1 MANETNVTNIRDED
15 KNFVK
20 ALVGLSPEKKTL
32 LKGILI
38 GFGMQEKAK
47 TNRTAR

>member
-1 MANETNVTNIRDED
+1 MANENNVTNIRDED
-15 KNFVK
+15 RSFVRV
-20 ALVGLSPEKKTL
+20 LTGLSPEKKTL
-32 LKGILI
+32 LKGVLI